1 MNPIIEPTLLY
12 KINYFTPSMTTNFAI
27 IDPGEKNVFT
37 CGQLSLHGGLC
48 IRKWDLKTGKLVG
61 GYTGTDHDKPIHLS
75 LDSSGE
81 RLLVLNDSCHI
92 NVFPVDDFQ
101 SVTSHD
107 SAIENQLDY
116 LNFSPSQALF
126 APNEQVIVVAG
137 SNTSTILKQHG
148 PQEVA
153 NNIYCL
159 YNTGRN
165 CEKHYDFIETASHVN
180 SIDISNNSQYLLTGC
195 KNNSVAVWDL
205 TSATEVDQICCHKL
219 PVVAVKFSPEMDFC
233 VSGGYDGITIC
244 RLDPHMGAKFE
255 RHIKARTSFLD
266 ISKDSRYILT
276 TFQGVSVIDLTSGE
290 LIRLPRHWSS
300 DLTSL
305 KFCPKSYHVFCG
317 YRDYA
322 EVWSI

>member
-12 KINYFTPSMTTNFAI
+12 KINYSTPSMTTNFAI
-27 IDPGEKNVFT
+27 IDPEEKYVFT
-37 CGQLSLHGGLC
+37 CGQVGLHGGLC
-48 IRKWDLKTGKLVG
+48 IRKWDLKTGKLVEC
-61 GYTGTDHDKPIHLS
+61 YTGADHDKPIHLS

-101 SVTSHD
+101 SVTSYD

-137 SNTSTILKQHG
+137 SNTSTILNQHG
-148 PQEVA
+148 PQEIA

-165 CEKHYDFIETASHVN
+165 CEKHYDYIETASHVN

-195 KNNSVAVWDL
+195 KNSSVAVWDL

-219 PVVAVKFSPEMDFC
+219 PVLAVKFSPNMDFC
-233 VSGGYDGITIC
+233 VSGGYDGINIY
-244 RLDPHMGAKFE
+244 RVISHMVLRFE
-255 RHIKARTSFLD
+255 RHIQCPTTFLD

-276 TFQGVSVIDLTSGE
+276 SFQGVSVIDLMSDE
-290 LIRLPRHWSS
+290 SINISHHWSP
-300 DLTSL
+300 DLASL
-305 KFCPKSYHVFCG
+305 KFCPKSYHIFCG